1 MEKYSGRCHCGMV
14 TYKINGEPTWK
25 VNCNCNWC
33 QKTSGSAFRSFLIF
47 KEEDITFDGESLAS
61 YEDTK
66 TDHGRTMISQFCS
79 NCGTQIGIN
88 AAGATGKQHISIGSL
103 DQRKNINITDNIWAQ
118 EALQF
123 VTFPKDDDVYKSRY
137 DNGTGEK
144 IKRK

>member
-33 QKTSGSAFRSFLIF
+33 QTTSGSAFRSFLIF

-66 TDHGRTMISQFCS
+66 TEHGRTMISQFCS

-144 IKRK
+144 IKRE